1 MRVQV
6 KTTCEADV
14 YETWELEVPDCLAS
28 EELQDA
34 ALEALWE
41 GDAELIEDDHSGERN
56 RQIIGLVV
64 LRQ

>member
-14 YETWELEVPDCLAS
+14 YETWELEVPDLAS
-28 EELQDA
+28 EELRDA